1 MKSTWLFLDKFFLC
15 RDVFHLTVRRR
26 LRGPGGPGHNWLD
39 YPGTPA
45 LHILQLWISSH
56 TPVFRP
62 MKENVTTHTYTL
74 WIFKKS
80 NKVHW
85 FSGYFCGSF
94 TRSCH
99 NFTHQNCVAIYC
111 AGFPNW
117 LASAGVIVVSLN
129 LSVILY
135 LLKVIKLNKYTNVQY
150 IVYKTNKH
158 CQVLVSCSDLNCHD
172 HNNHALI
179 CQTGLTV
186 ILWGC
191 LIGCWTW
198 SLNMVV

>member
-1 MKSTWLFLDKFFLC
+1 MWRCFPFDCPETTARTRRPGPQLTWLPRHPCTAHSTTLNFLTYSCFSTYEGK
-15 RDVFHLTVRRR
+15 RDN
-26 LRGPGGPGHNWLD
+26 P
-39 YPGTPA
+39 
-45 LHILQLWISSH
+45 HIYSL
-56 TPVFRP
+56 
-62 MKENVTTHTYTL
+62 
-74 WIFKKS
+74 IFKKNQIKFTGS
-80 NKVHW
+80 LDD
-85 FSGYFCGSF
+85 FCGSF

-129 LSVILY
+129 LSVILS

-191 LIGCWTW
+191 LIGYWTW
-198 SLNMVV
+198 SLNLAV